1 MEINYT
7 HSVKLRVRYSETD
20 QMGYCYYGNY
30 AQYFEVGRVEAM
42 RSFGMS
48 YKQMEDEGIMLPVI
62 DFQVKYFQPAL
73 YDEELTVT
81 TVIHSLKGVR
91 IRFEYEIRNEKNILV
106 SQASTTLVFVA
117 KSTMKPVQP
126 PENFITLLQ
135 YKKASYE

>member
-91 IRFEYEIRNEKNILV
+91 IWFEYEIRNEKNILV

-135 YKKASYE
+135 HKKASYE